1 MKKPYPRF
9 HDLSPSQ
16 RLLCTFV
23 LLTLGLGYLLAMIL
37 IWETHVGLDGKPGL
51 SPKDIVIAYRG
62 DAATRLEIA
71 LKGPMADRID
81 EASRAKIFHWIEE
94 GGQEGAY
101 QATIKPILEER
112 CVICHNGS
120 NPHIPNL
127 STFEDLK
134 KVAVR
139 STGVSIGTLVRVS
152 HIHLFGLTFI
162 FFITGFIFSLTYV
175 KIWLKRVLITTPF
188 LAIYLDIGS
197 WWITK
202 VSEPF
207 AYVVII
213 GGALMGFSF
222 AAQFFISIRHMWF
235 YRVKDDIASEYY

>member
-1 MKKPYPRF
+1 MNKEYPRF

-23 LLTLGLGYLLAMIL
+23 LLTLGLGYLFAMIL

-51 SPKDIVIAYRG
+51 SSKDIMIAYRG
-62 DAATRLEIA
+62 DVATRLELA

-81 EASRAKIFHWIEE
+81 EASRAKIFHWIE
-94 GGQEGAY
+94 GGAQESAY
-101 QATIKPILEER
+101 QTTVKPILEER
-112 CVICHNGS
+112 CVYCHNES

-127 STFEDLK
+127 STFEDVK
-134 KVAVR
+134 RVTVK

-162 FFITGFIFSLTYV
+162 FAITGAIFSLTYV
-175 KIWLKRVLITTPF
+175 KIWIKRALITTPF
-188 LAIYLDIGS
+188 ISIYLDIGS
-197 WWITK
+197 WWVTK

-213 GGALMGFSF
+213 GGALMGLSF
-222 AAQFFISIRHMWF
+222 AAQFFISLRHMWF
-235 YRVKDDIASEYY
+235 YRVKDDRAYEYF